1 MKLVIMKQKHLDAL
15 KASLEDIYTYYYSES
30 TNDWMTDLCGES
42 PFIEFGEN
50 IPSFE
55 LASLD
60 SDRTAG
66 EIDLENCKIVYENL
80 KFLTESQA
88 SDERLWAGLCNG
100 TFYDYMRKRCKYNVK
115 KPLGKEK
122 GAGEIKSRFFF
133 ASGTRG
139 GFYRNTL
146 AKCWWVGKL
155 CYEEDKQNHF
165 EKLDILGPNDMSTK
179 VSDIFRNYTFSS
191 NPEILGGII
200 DMFDYYNKEGI
211 KVSMHDHIRKAL
223 QHLNAIG
230 GGLILDCLSR
240 EEVCN
245 EMVTFI
251 DAILQGDDSDTLEN
265 NDEEDNDDYEDDLTN
280 VDMDNMI
287 DKVSLGSLIEITNV
301 ETSEKKRYVV
311 SYMNTEFPQ
320 VVSESLDKC
329 VGDIIELNNQ
339 KYEITKISL
348 NRK

>member
-1 MKLVIMKQKHLDAL
+1 MKLVIMKQKHLDDL

-30 TNDWMTDLCGES
+30 TNNWITDLCGEN
-42 PFIEFGEN
+42 PFVEFGDD

-55 LASLD
+55 LARLGD
-60 SDRTAG
+60 DRTAG
-66 EIDLENCKIVYENL
+66 EIDLENCKIIYENL
-80 KFLTESQA
+80 KFLSESQA

-100 TFYDYMRKRCKYNVK
+100 TFYDYMRKRGKYDVK

-133 ASGTRG
+133 TGGTRG

-211 KVSMHDHIRKAL
+211 KVSMHEHIRKAL

-240 EEVCN
+240 EEICN
-245 EMVTFI
+245 EMITYV
-251 DAILQGDDSDTLEN
+251 DMLLQGDDSETLAN
-265 NDEEDNDDYEDDLTN
+265 NEEDADDYEDDLTN
-280 VDMDNMI
+280 IDMDNAI
-287 DKVSLGSLIEITNV
+287 DKVVLDSMIEIASQ
-301 ETSEKKRYVV
+301 ETGDKKRYIV
-311 SYMNTEFPQ
+311 SYANTQFPE
-320 VVSESLDKC
+320 VVSESLDKGI
-329 VGDIIELNNQ
+329 GDIIELNGE